1 VIATR
6 RRYQTESW
14 TLLSIHNGRKWAKT
28 VQHWIVGTDDRG
40 IEFEVL
46 DRTAVIT
53 ER

>member
-28 VQHWIVGTDDRG
+28 VQYWIVGTNVDG
-40 IEFEVL
+40 VEFEVL